1 MLCLTFLGGRTV
13 FQIYVGLKY
22 MTPWVYETMTKS
34 TLEPLYKG
42 LLILFVISVLIN
54 LVLNLFWSW
63 LIVKQ
68 LIRIITRGSQV
79 DKVYAADLNGS
90 NGTVELKQEKP
101 LVHKDAIRS
110 D

>member
-1 MLCLTFLGGRTV
+1 
-13 FQIYVGLKY
+13 

-101 LVHKDAIRS
+101 LVQKDAIRS